1 MFIAMKLTELIDEI
15 KRGEKFQSLVAALA
29 AKQLPDSAVH
39 LSGFSGAGSSVM
51 SACFIHEYRQ
61 PVLFIVDNLD
71 QANYLA
77 NDLSNLLEGKVIDVF
92 PSSFKRSFQYNQPDN
107 ALILQR
113 AEVLSKLNTTSE
125 SALFQSTLRLI
136 VSYPEALV
144 EQVITQDDL
153 TKSSYEVKVGD
164 KLDIEFFLEFLVE
177 HGFERSD
184 FVYEAG
190 FFSIRGGI
198 LDVYSFSNPLPF
210 RIELDGDIIES
221 IREFNPED
229 QLSTRKMQF
238 FSLVPNVQSVALQQ
252 QHQSFFQYLPH
263 HTLVWSKDL
272 PYAFDVVEK
281 IQNKAKGTLINL
293 NTAQGDM
300 FELPAIELFADGD
313 TFKKHL
319 SNFKKVEYGPRA
331 YFKAADQVVFNQSP
345 QPSFNKQFNL
355 IKDDLKANK
364 DKGYKNLVF
373 SDSGKQIERL
383 YAIFDDI
390 DPTVEF
396 EPVFHAISEG
406 YIDHDLKFVCYTEH
420 QLFDRF
426 YKFKSR
432 ESHSRNKMITLKEL
446 RELKPGDYVVH
457 TDHGIGKFAGL
468 EKMDVSG
475 TKVEVVRLV
484 YRDNDLLYVP
494 INSLNKISKYIG
506 KDGTEPRLNKLGSDA
521 WDKLKRNTKA
531 KVKDIARDLIQ
542 LYAARKSQTGFQ
554 FSPDNYMQTEL
565 EASFI
570 YEDTPDQAKA
580 TDDFKKDM
588 ESPNPMDRLICGDV
602 GFGKTEVA
610 IRAAFKAVCDSKQV
624 AILVPTTILASQHY
638 RTFKERLR
646 DFPVNIDFVNRFRT
660 ATEQKD
666 ILRRTK
672 EGKIDILIGTHRI
685 LSKDVGFKDL
695 GLMIIDEEQKFGVAS
710 KEKLKQFRVNVD
722 TLTLT
727 ATPIP
732 RTLHFSLMGARDL
745 SIINTP
751 PPNRQPVTTEL
762 HAIDDE
768 IIRDA
773 INEEI
778 SRGGQVFVIH
788 NRVKDI
794 YDLADKIRGLCPQ
807 AKVGV
812 GHGQLEGHELEEVM
826 IKFVEAEYDVL
837 VATTIIESG
846 LDITNANTILINNA
860 HMYGLSDIHQMRGR
874 VGRSNKKAYCYL
886 LVPGLGML
894 TEDARK
900 RLSAIEEFSDLG
912 SGFNVAMRDLDIRGS
927 GNLLGAEQSGF
938 IAEIGF
944 EMYHK
949 ILDEA
954 VQELKDF
961 EFKDLFKDEP
971 EKEVKKDVTV
981 DADIALVIPDFFVRS
996 NQERLSLYSELATI
1010 ENEKELE
1017 KFKYKLKDRFG
1028 PLPPQVIDLTDAVKL
1043 KWAAQALQLE
1053 KIVLKKKEMV
1063 CYFPS
1068 DQQSSYYESSLF
1080 SKIMMFISSNPT
1092 FVLKQTPKFLTLNIP
1107 HIHGIMDA
1115 EQKLRDFEIR

>member
-1 MFIAMKLTELIDEI
+1 MKLSELLEDV
-15 KRGEKFQSLVAALA
+15 KRGEQFQSLAIALA
-29 AKQLPDSAVH
+29 SKQASDASLH
-39 LSGFSGAGSSVM
+39 LSGFAGAGSTIL
-51 SACFIHEYRQ
+51 SAAFIQQYRQ

-77 NDLSNLLEGKVIDVF
+77 NDLSNLLEGKAVDVF
-92 PSSFKRSFQYNQPDN
+92 PSSFKRTFQYHQSDN
-107 ALILQR
+107 TLILQR

-125 SALFQSTLRLI
+125 SPLFQSTLRLI

-164 KLDIEFFLEFLVE
+164 RLDIEFFLEFLVE

-190 FFSIRGGI
+190 YFSIRGGI

-210 RIELDGDIIES
+210 RIELDGEIIES
-221 IREFNPED
+221 IREFSPED

-252 QHQSFFQYLPH
+252 SQQSLFDYLPDF
-263 HTLVWSKDL
+263 TTIWSKDL
-272 PYAFDVVEK
+272 PYAIEIINKVHEK
-281 IQNKAKGTLINL
+281 CKGINISL
-293 NTAQGDM
+293 TNAQGDH
-300 FELPAIELFADGD
+300 FELPSIDLFASVDS
-313 TFKKHL
+313 FKENLTKY
-319 SNFKKVEYGPRA
+319 KKVEYGTRKL
-331 YFKAADQVVFNQSP
+331 FKKSKEIFFNQSP
-345 QPSFNKQFNL
+345 QPSFHKQFNL
-355 IKDDLKANK
+355 IKDDFNLNK
-364 DKGYKNLVF
+364 SNGYKNLVF

-390 DPTVEF
+390 DPSVEF
-396 EPVFHAISEG
+396 EPVFHSISEG
-406 YIDHDLKFVCYTEH
+406 FVDHDLKLVCYTEH

-426 YKFKSR
+426 YKFKAR
-432 ESHSRNKMITLKEL
+432 ESHSKTKMITLKEL
-446 RELKPGDYVVH
+446 RELKPGDFVVH
-457 TDHGIGKFAGL
+457 VDHGIGKFAGL

-494 INSLNKISKYIG
+494 INALNKISKYIG
-506 KDGTEPRLNKLGSDA
+506 KEGTEPRLNKLGSDA

-531 KVKDIARDLIQ
+531 KVKDIARDLIK
-542 LYAARKSQTGFQ
+542 LYAARKAQTGYQ
-554 FSPDNYMQTEL
+554 YSPDNYMQTEL

-580 TDDFKKDM
+580 TEDFKRDM
-588 ESPNPMDRLICGDV
+588 ESPNPMDRLVCGDV

-624 AILVPTTILASQHY
+624 AVLVPTTILASQHY

-672 EGKIDILIGTHRI
+672 EGKVDILIGTHRI

-762 HAIDDE
+762 HAFDDD

-773 INEEI
+773 INEEVE
-778 SRGGQVFVIH
+778 RGGQVFVIH

-794 YDLADKIRGLCPQ
+794 YEIADKIRALCP
-807 AKVGV
+807 KVRVGV

-826 IKFVEAEYDVL
+826 IKFVEADYDVL

-894 TEDARK
+894 TEDAKK

-912 SGFNVAMRDLDIRGS
+912 SGFNIAMRDLDIRGS

-938 IAEIGF
+938 IAEIGY

-954 VQELKDF
+954 VQELKDD
-961 EFKDLFKDEP
+961 EFKDLFKNEP
-971 EKEVKKDVTV
+971 AKETRVDVSIDT
-981 DADIALVIPDFFVRS
+981 DLQLVIPDHFVRS
-996 NQERLSLYSELATI
+996 NQERLSLYAELSTI
-1010 ENEKELE
+1010 ETESNLE
-1017 KFKYKLKDRFG
+1017 KYKYKLKDRFG
-1028 PLPPQVIDLTDAVKL
+1028 ALPPQVLDLTDAMKL
-1043 KWAAQALQLE
+1043 KWAAQLLHLE
-1053 KIVLKKKEMV
+1053 KVVLRKNELS
-1063 CYFPS
+1063 CFFPS
-1068 DQQSSYYESSLF
+1068 DQQHSFYSSSSF
-1080 SKIMMFISSNPT
+1080 SKILANIANSPQRFS
-1092 FVLKQTPKFLTLNIP
+1092 LKQTDKYLKLIINDVR
-1107 HIHGIMDA
+1107 GIQNATDMLDSLL
-1115 EQKLRDFEIR
+1115 KG